1 MLTHAHTHAHVLTRR
16 HSSAGPAPTTRPSL
30 PLFYQT
36 RSGRC
41 RRTALPRGF
50 PPAAVAAR
58 AQGRPPAGWARRPGG
73 AGGGGW
79 RGLAHLS
86 QRDLHRLLVGE
97 HVQDGGHILRFWK
110 RRRFRCEDGPS
121 RGEAVPTP
129 ETRSPR
135 PFLLTRGPGSWSWG
149 RPFPALHHLL
159 LGAWGGPPWE
169 QEGGRGGFAQSPSD
183 GEVGAA
189 AREERAPQP
198 AFGVHFKQKGR
209 GQDSRGFCVEM
220 SKQQDVC

>member
-1 MLTHAHTHAHVLTRR
+1 MLTHAPTHAHVLTRR

-110 RRRFRCEDGPS
+110 RRRFRCEDRPS

-159 LGAWGGPPWE
+159 LGAWGGHLGSRK
-169 QEGGRGGFAQSPSD
+169 GGGEALPKAPVTGRWAQQPERREHPSQPLGFISSRRGGDKTRGGF
-183 GEVGAA
+183 VL
-189 AREERAPQP
+189 R
-198 AFGVHFKQKGR
+198 
-209 GQDSRGFCVEM
+209 
-220 SKQQDVC
+220 